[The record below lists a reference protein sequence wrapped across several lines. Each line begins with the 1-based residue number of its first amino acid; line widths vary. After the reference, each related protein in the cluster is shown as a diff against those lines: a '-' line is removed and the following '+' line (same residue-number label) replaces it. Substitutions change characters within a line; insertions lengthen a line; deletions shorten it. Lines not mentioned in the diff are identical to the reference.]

1 MLAISSTRYRYNYT
15 YTNRRKRNHSPAHT
29 FIISFLSL
37 SLSFCSLPLVLQAW
51 PDFLLIFF
59 PSLSAGFVFTRRVD
73 CLDYRSTTLT
83 TAWELIGTTSLAADI
98 DDHRERDPRVFVC
111 TRKKILLFYLAR

>member
-1 MLAISSTRYRYNYT
+1 MPAISWTRYRYNCI
-15 YTNRRKRNHSPAHT
+15 NEGRKKGRKKEGKRDRA
-29 FIISFLSL
+29 LSRPFFHL
-37 SLSFCSLPLVLQAW
+37 LFPVLLELARFSSLLFA
-51 PDFLLIFF
+51 
-59 PSLSAGFVFTRRVD
+59 SLSAGFVFTRRVD

-111 TRKKILLFYLAR
+111 TRKKILFFYLAR